1 MVNSWLTVINH
12 RRTLHDVYVRRAD
25 LRFAMPAL
33 LDFNN
38 NAVMCFGLMAL
49 CTLIA
54 NSKSILAS
62 GHPPCK

>member
-1 MVNSWLTVINH
+1 MMYASEG
-12 RRTLHDVYVRRAD
+12 RSY
-25 LRFAMPAL
+25 RFAVPAL

-62 GHPPCK
+62 GHPLCK